1 MSKKNSDAESRRA
14 HLYTLQGMCVLRS
27 LHLSEGEF
35 RKCLRM
41 IHPKKGSPSGRKA
54 YPVTEKMEELK
65 EEEKNDMAKKKTFE
79 EYTQEALYEIEK
91 TEAALKQ
98 AKLEKEQA
106 ELEKEQAE
114 HRIQRSLNYL
124 DTQKKKKRKA
134 RTHLLIQKGAA
145 IEAICKD
152 TKYLTEAEFYRLMDE
167 LLHDPACKFCDVVHE
182 MVRGRAET
190 AEVKE
195 RELAEEEALL
205 KAMQRGELSQGDA

>member
-1 MSKKNSDAESRRA
+1 
-14 HLYTLQGMCVLRS
+14 
-27 LHLSEGEF
+27 
-35 RKCLRM
+35 
-41 IHPKKGSPSGRKA
+41 
-54 YPVTEKMEELK
+54 
-65 EEEKNDMAKKKTFE
+65 MAKKKTFE

-98 AKLEKEQA
+98 AK
-106 ELEKEQAE
+106 LEKEQAE

-152 TKYLTEAEFYRLMDE
+152 TKYLTEAEFYQLMDE

-190 AEVKE
+190 AESSYAHHGAHPPFTGRWYLGTKTKKGSSINTGWTDGFESE
-195 RELAEEEALL
+195 RTTGISGGTYNGLEQERNLGRIEKCL
-205 KAMQRGELSQGDA
+205 GENV

>member
-1 MSKKNSDAESRRA
+1 
-14 HLYTLQGMCVLRS
+14 
-27 LHLSEGEF
+27 
-35 RKCLRM
+35 M
-41 IHPKKGSPSGRKA
+41 IHPKKGSPSGRNA

-65 EEEKNDMAKKKTFE
+65 KEEKNDMAKKKTFQ

-98 AKLEKEQA
+98 AKL
-106 ELEKEQAE
+106 
-114 HRIQRSLNYL
+114 RIQRSLNYL

-152 TKYLTEAEFYRLMDE
+152 TKYLTEAEFYQLMDE

-182 MVRGRAET
+182 MVRGRAEA
-190 AEVKE
+190 AEAKE
-195 RELAEEEALL
+195 REFAEEEALL
-205 KAMQRGELSQGDA
+205 KAMQRGELPQGDE

>member
-1 MSKKNSDAESRRA
+1 
-14 HLYTLQGMCVLRS
+14 
-27 LHLSEGEF
+27 
-35 RKCLRM
+35 
-41 IHPKKGSPSGRKA
+41 
-54 YPVTEKMEELK
+54 
-65 EEEKNDMAKKKTFE
+65 MAKKKTFQ

-106 ELEKEQAE
+106 E
-114 HRIQRSLNYL
+114 HRIQAELSGY
-124 DTQKKKKRKA
+124 QKEKRKA

-152 TKYLTEAEFYRLMDE
+152 TKYLTEAEFYQLMDE

-190 AEVKE
+190 AEAKE

-205 KAMQRGELSQGDA
+205 KAMQRGELPQGDE

>member
-1 MSKKNSDAESRRA
+1 
-14 HLYTLQGMCVLRS
+14 
-27 LHLSEGEF
+27 
-35 RKCLRM
+35 
-41 IHPKKGSPSGRKA
+41 
-54 YPVTEKMEELK
+54 
-65 EEEKNDMAKKKTFE
+65 MAKKKTFQ
-79 EYTQEALYEIEK
+79 EYTQEALLEIEK

-106 ELEKEQAE
+106 E

-124 DTQKKKKRKA
+124 DTQKKRKA

-152 TKYLTEAEFYRLMDE
+152 TKYLTEAEFYQLMDE

-190 AEVKE
+190 AEAKE

-205 KAMQRGELSQGDA
+205 KAMQQGELPQGDE

>member
-1 MSKKNSDAESRRA
+1 
-14 HLYTLQGMCVLRS
+14 
-27 LHLSEGEF
+27 
-35 RKCLRM
+35 
-41 IHPKKGSPSGRKA
+41 
-54 YPVTEKMEELK
+54 
-65 EEEKNDMAKKKTFE
+65 MAKKKTFQ

-106 ELEKEQAE
+106 E

-124 DTQKKKKRKA
+124 DTQKKRKE

-152 TKYLTEAEFYRLMDE
+152 TKYLTEAEFYQLMDE
-167 LLHDPACKFCDVVHE
+167 HLHDPACKFCDVVHE

-190 AEVKE
+190 AEAKE

-205 KAMQRGELSQGDA
+205 KAMQRGELPQGDA

>member
-1 MSKKNSDAESRRA
+1 
-14 HLYTLQGMCVLRS
+14 MCVLRR

-41 IHPKKGSPSGRKA
+41 IHPKKGSPSGRNA

-98 AKLEKEQA
+98 AK
-106 ELEKEQAE
+106 LEKEQAE

-152 TKYLTEAEFYRLMDE
+152 TKYLTEAEFYQLMDE

-190 AEVKE
+190 AEAKE
-195 RELAEEEALL
+195 REFAEEEALL
-205 KAMQRGELSQGDA
+205 KAMQRGELPQGDE